1 VVERTDLC
9 PLVFQISSSQKVRRV
24 LNFALNVGFN
34 GFFFLPFLNP
44 FGGTL
49 SFGSKELLS
58 LKLKSHFRD

>member
-1 VVERTDLC
+1 VVERTNLC
-9 PLVFQISSSQKVRRV
+9 PLVFQRSSSQKVRRV

-34 GFFFLPFLNP
+34 GFFLPFLNP

-58 LKLKSHFRD
+58 LKFKSHFRD